1 MFSPETYKNRRAEL
15 KKRVGRGVILLLGND
30 YAGYNYRDNEYEF
43 RQDSTFLY
51 YFGLNHDGLNA
62 IIDID
67 NDREILFG
75 DELTIDMIVW
85 TGNLP
90 TLHEQAL
97 QAGITDVRPA
107 SDLKPYLDRARAA
120 AATVHYIPYYRA
132 AHDLRLMEYLD
143 IRPGGAMPSV
153 PLIKAVVDMRNHK
166 SAEEIA
172 EIERAC
178 AVTALMHKTAIAS
191 ARPGMKEYEL
201 KAIVENV
208 AASHNMR
215 LSFPTIATVHGE
227 ILHNHGY
234 GNTLEPGQLFLL
246 DAGAE
251 TPMGYAGDNSST
263 SPVGMRYT
271 PRQKAIYDL
280 QQAASKA
287 AIDMLRPGVAF
298 YDVHLQASRVIAS
311 GLKDLGIMKGDVE
324 EAVRAGAH
332 AMFFPTGLGHMMGL
346 DVHDM
351 ENYGEV
357 WVGYDGKPKSTL
369 FGFKSLR
376 LARPLEEGFVF
387 TIEPGIYFMPELTEL
402 WKSQGLHKD
411 FINYAEAEKWLGFGG
426 VRNEQ
431 DYLVTADGHRLLGPG
446 IPMTT
451 EDVEALKAEGLKQ

>member
-1 MFSPETYKNRRAEL
+1 MFSPATYQKRRAEL
-15 KKRVGRGVILLLGND
+15 KKRLGKGVVLFLGND
-30 YAGYNYRDNEYEF
+30 LVGYNYRDNEYEF

-67 NDREILFG
+67 NDRDIIFG
-75 DELTIDMIVW
+75 DELTIDAIVW

-90 TLHEQAL
+90 SLHEQAA
-97 QAGITDVRPA
+97 QAGVSDVRPTA
-107 SDLKPYLDRARAA
+107 ELKPYLDKARAA
-120 AATVHYIPYYRA
+120 ASPVHYIPYYRA
-132 AHDLRLMEYLD
+132 EHELKLMRFLD
-143 IRPGGAMPSV
+143 ILPGGATPSI

-178 AVTALMHKTAIAS
+178 EVTALMHKTAMAA
-191 ARPGMKEYEL
+191 ARPGMTEYEM

-215 LSFPTIATVHGE
+215 VSFPTIATVHGE
-227 ILHNHGY
+227 ILHNHSY
-234 GNTLEPGQLFLL
+234 NNTLQSGQLFLL

-263 SPVGMRYT
+263 SPVDMKYT
-271 PRQKAIYDL
+271 PRQKMIYDL
-280 QQAASKA
+280 QQAASNA
-287 AIDMLRPGVAF
+287 AIAMLRPGVPF
-298 YDVHLQASRVIAS
+298 YDVHLQACRTIAS

-324 EAVRAGAH
+324 EAVQAGAH

-351 ENYGEV
+351 ENLGEV
-357 WVGYDGKPKSTL
+357 WVGYDGKTKSTM

-376 LARPLEEGFVF
+376 LARPLEEGYVF
-387 TIEPGIYFMPELTEL
+387 TIEPGVYFMPELTGL
-402 WKSQGLHKD
+402 WKSEGRHKD
-411 FINYAEAEKWLGFGG
+411 FINYSEAEKWLGFGG

-451 EDVEALKAEGLKQ
+451 EEVETLKAAD

>member
-1 MFSPETYKNRRAEL
+1 MFSPETYKSRRAEL
-15 KKRVGRGVILLLGND
+15 KKKVGKGVILFLGND
-30 YAGYNYRDNEYEF
+30 LVGYNYRDNEYEF

-67 NDREILFG
+67 NDRDIIFG
-75 DELTIDMIVW
+75 DELTIDDIVW

-90 TLHEQAL
+90 TFHDQAAM
-97 QAGITDVRPA
+97 AGVSDVRPTA
-107 SDLKPYLDRARAA
+107 ELKPYLDKARAA
-120 AATVHYIPYYRA
+120 AVPVHYIPYYRA
-132 AHDLRLMEYLD
+132 EHDLKLLSFLD
-143 IRPGGAMPSV
+143 LLPGGSRPSI

-166 SAEEIA
+166 TAEEIA
-172 EIERAC
+172 EIEKAC
-178 AVTALMHKTAIAS
+178 AVTAEMHKTAMAA
-191 ARPGMKEYEL
+191 ARPGMKEYEM

-208 AASHNMR
+208 AAMHNMHV
-215 LSFPTIATVHGE
+215 SFPTIATVHGE

-234 GNTLEPGQLFLL
+234 NNTLEPGQLFLL

-263 SPVGMRYT
+263 SPVDGKFT

-280 QQAASKA
+280 QQAASNA
-287 AIDMLRPGVAF
+287 AIEMLRPGVPF
-298 YDVHLQASRVIAS
+298 YDVHMQAARTIAT
-311 GLKDLGIMKGDVE
+311 GLKNLGIMKGDVE
-324 EAVRAGAH
+324 EAIQAGAH

-351 ENYGEV
+351 ENFGEV

-369 FGFKSLR
+369 FGLKSLR

-402 WKSQGLHKD
+402 WKSEGRHKD
-411 FINYAEAEKWLGFGG
+411 FINYDEAEKWLGFGG

-451 EDVEALKAEGLKQ
+451 EGVEALKSK

>member
-1 MFSPETYKNRRAEL
+1 MFSSETYRNRRAEL
-15 KKRVGRGVILLLGND
+15 KKRVGRGVILFLGND
-30 YAGYNYRDNEYEF
+30 YVGYNYRDNEYEF

-51 YFGLNHDGLNA
+51 FFGLNHDGLNA
-62 IIDID
+62 VIDID

-90 TLHEQAL
+90 TLHEQAAL
-97 QAGITDVRPA
+97 AGISDVRP
-107 SDLKPYLDRARAA
+107 SSQLKPYLDKARAA
-120 AATVHYIPYYRA
+120 ASPVHYIPYYRA
-132 AHDLRLMEYLD
+132 EHDLKLMHLLD
-143 IRPGGAMPSV
+143 VRPGGAQPSL

-166 SAEEIA
+166 SDEEIA

-178 AVTALMHKTAIAS
+178 TVTALMHKAAMKA
-191 ARPGMKEYEL
+191 ARPGMKEYEM
-201 KAIVENV
+201 KAIVEDV
-208 AASHNMR
+208 ARSHDMR

-227 ILHNHGY
+227 ILHNHSY
-234 GNTLEPGQLFLL
+234 GNTLESGRLFLL

-263 SPVGMRYT
+263 VPVDPVYT
-271 PRQKAIYDL
+271 PRQKTVYDL
-280 QQAASKA
+280 QQAASNA
-287 AIDMLRPGVAF
+287 AIAMLRPGVRF
-298 YDVHLQASRVIAS
+298 WDVHMEASRTIAA

-357 WVGYDGKPKSTL
+357 WVGYDGEPKSTL

-376 LARPLEEGFVF
+376 LARPLEEGYVF
-387 TIEPGIYFMPELTEL
+387 TIEPGIYFMPELTQL
-402 WKSQGLHKD
+402 WKSEGRHKD

-431 DYLVTADGHRLLGPG
+431 DYLVTAGGHRLLGPG

-451 EDVEALKAEGLKQ
+451 EEVEALRAD